1 MSEEEGNVWTSR
13 IGRDYAVRIPKPI
26 REKYK
31 LKPEDVM
38 IWRLREDGVLEVE
51 FYGIRRFRKSAGKE
65 E

>member
-1 MSEEEGNVWTSR
+1 
-13 IGRDYAVRIPKPI
+13 VRIPKAV